1 MLEGVVEEKT
11 WLHDA
16 LSDVVV
22 LMWHGESEANARDS
36 AARDL
41 TRLERSLA
49 EQDARLPDD
58 GTVRLAFGSGE
69 IAGGADAAAPVQ
81 DRPLHVLI
89 GQVLASSI
97 EWPLAKRSIDSLQP
111 AAPAGEP

>member
-1 MLEGVVEEKT
+1 MRVS
-11 WLHDA
+11 A
-16 LSDVVV
+16 
-22 LMWHGESEANARDS
+22 

-69 IAGGADAAAPVQ
+69 IAAQRRCRRPGRRTA
-81 DRPLHVLI
+81 PLHVLI

-111 AAPAGEP
+111 AAPAGER

>member
-1 MLEGVVEEKT
+1 
-11 WLHDA
+11 
-16 LSDVVV
+16 
-22 LMWHGESEANARDS
+22 MWHGESEADAREA

-69 IAGGADAAAPVQ
+69 IAGSVDAADPGQ
-81 DRPLHVLI
+81 NRPLHVLI
-89 GQVLASSI
+89 GQVLASSA

-111 AAPAGEP
+111 TAPAGER